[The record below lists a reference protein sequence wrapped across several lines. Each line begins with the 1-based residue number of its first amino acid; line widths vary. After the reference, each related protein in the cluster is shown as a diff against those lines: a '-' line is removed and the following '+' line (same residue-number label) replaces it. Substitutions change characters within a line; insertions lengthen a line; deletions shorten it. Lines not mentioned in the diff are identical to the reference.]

1 MCGIV
6 AFKGKSFD
14 AGKVVFEG
22 LKLLEYR
29 GYDSAG
35 VALLSENKDLKI
47 FKKQGR
53 VANAENLF
61 SDANIRSN
69 ICIGHT
75 RWATHG
81 EPCDKNSHPILS
93 FNKKFT
99 IVHNGIIENYK
110 ELKKILK
117 DEGYSFSTET
127 DTEVLINFL
136 ESCILKSSS
145 VEEGLTF
152 GLSKVEGAYGIV
164 IMENENTENLYAARK
179 GSPLAIGKFNGNFI
193 LASDATPIV
202 KYTDKVI
209 YLDDDS
215 IIKIEKDSFKIF
227 DFDLNIKNKKFQKV
241 DVELQKVELGE
252 FDSYMLKE
260 IMEQPF
266 SLSQTMLG
274 RVKEN
279 EITLG
284 GINKYV
290 DKLLEAKRIIIIG
303 CGTSWHAALTAEY
316 FLEKYLKIPV
326 EVEYASEFRYR
337 DPIIYESDI
346 VFVVSQSGET
356 ADTLEA
362 TKIAKKKG
370 ATVLGIVNS
379 VGSSIARETHEG
391 CYLHAGP
398 EIGVASTKAYTSQ
411 LLVFFMIGIKAAYL
425 KENISKSKYQKMIR
439 QLTELPEKVK
449 ETLSNV
455 SSIEKIANKIYN
467 KDHCMFMGRGNNFP
481 VALEGALKL
490 KEISYIHA
498 EGYPAAELKHGPIA
512 LIDENMPA
520 VVICTKSDEYDKMLS
535 NVMEIK
541 ARKAI
546 VIGIVDPKNFHMK
559 SNFDYSI
566 EVPNT
571 SKDFSPILNQIPL
584 QLIAYFCAIYRGC
597 DVDKPRNLA
606 KSVTVE

>member
-136 ESCILKSSS
+136 ESCISKSSS

-303 CGTSWHAALTAEY
+303 CGTSWHASLTAEY

-337 DPIIYESDI
+337 NPIIYESDI

-362 TKIAKKKG
+362 TKIAKEKG

-439 QLTELPEKVK
+439 QLTELPDKVK
-449 ETLSNV
+449 ETLSDV
-455 SSIEKIANKIYN
+455 SSIEKIAKKIYK
-467 KDHCMFMGRGNNFP
+467 KDHCIFMGRGNNFP

-512 LIDENMPA
+512 LIDKNMPA

-546 VIGIVDPKNFHMK
+546 VVGVVDPKNYHMK

-584 QLIAYFCAIYRGC
+584 QLIAYFCAINRGC

>member
-35 VALLSENKDLKI
+35 IALLSENKDLKI
-47 FKKQGR
+47 FKKKGR
-53 VANAENLF
+53 VVNSENLF

-81 EPCDKNSHPILS
+81 EPSDKNSHPILS

-110 ELKKILK
+110 ELKKILE
-117 DEGYSFSTET
+117 DEGYSFLTDT
-127 DTEVLINFL
+127 DTEVLVNFL
-136 ESCILKSSS
+136 ESCISKSSS

-164 IMENENTENLYAARK
+164 IMDNENPENLYAARK
-179 GSPLAIGKFNGNFI
+179 GSPLAIGKFDGNFI

-209 YLDDDS
+209 YLDDNS
-215 IIKIEKDSFKIF
+215 LIKIEKNSFEIF

-337 DPIIYESDI
+337 NPIIYESDI

-362 TKIAKKKG
+362 TKIAKEKG

-439 QLTELPEKVK
+439 QLTELPDKVK
-449 ETLSNV
+449 ETLSDV
-455 SSIEKIANKIYN
+455 SSIEKIAKKIYK

-546 VIGIVDPKNFHMK
+546 VVGIVDPKNFHMK

>member
-35 VALLSENKDLKI
+35 VAILSENKNLKI

-53 VANAENLF
+53 VTNSENLF

-81 EPCDKNSHPILS
+81 EPSDKNSHPILS

-110 ELKKILK
+110 ELKKILE

-127 DTEVLINFL
+127 DTEVLVNFL
-136 ESCILKSSS
+136 ESCISKSSS

-164 IMENENTENLYAARK
+164 IMDNENPENLYAARK
-179 GSPLAIGKFNGNFI
+179 GSPLAVGKFDGNFI

-209 YLDDDS
+209 YLDDNS
-215 IIKIEKDSFKIF
+215 FIKIEKDSFKIF

-337 DPIIYESDI
+337 NPIIYESDI

-362 TKIAKKKG
+362 TKIAKEKG

-449 ETLSNV
+449 ETLSDV
-455 SSIEKIANKIYN
+455 SSIEKIAKKIYK

-546 VIGIVDPKNFHMK
+546 VVGIVDPKNFHMK

-571 SKDFSPILNQIPL
+571 SKDFSPIINQIPL

-597 DVDKPRNLA
+597 DVDKP
-606 KSVTVE
+606 

>member
-53 VANAENLF
+53 VTNSENLF
-61 SDANIRSN
+61 SEANIRSN

-81 EPCDKNSHPILS
+81 EPSDKNSHPILS

-110 ELKKILK
+110 ELKKILE
-117 DEGYSFSTET
+117 DEGYSFLTDT
-127 DTEVLINFL
+127 DTEVLVNFL
-136 ESCILKSSS
+136 ESCISKSSS

-164 IMENENTENLYAARK
+164 IMDNENPENLYAARK
-179 GSPLAIGKFNGNFI
+179 GSPLAIGKFDGNFI

-209 YLDDDS
+209 YLDDNS
-215 IIKIEKDSFKIF
+215 LIKIEKDSFKIF

-337 DPIIYESDI
+337 NPIIYESDI

-362 TKIAKKKG
+362 TKIAKEKG

-411 LLVFFMIGIKAAYL
+411 LLVFFMIGIKAASIKNNISDTKYL
-425 KENISKSKYQKMIR
+425 KMISRLK
-439 QLTELPEKVK
+439 ELPDKVK
-449 ETLSNV
+449 EVLSNV
-455 SSIEKIANKIYN
+455 SKIEDIAKKIFK
-467 KDHCMFMGRGNNFP
+467 KDHCLFMSRGNNFP

-512 LIDENMPA
+512 LIDENMPV

-559 SNFDYSI
+559 KHFDYSI

>member
-53 VANAENLF
+53 VVNSENLF
-61 SDANIRSN
+61 SEANIRSN

-81 EPCDKNSHPILS
+81 EPSDKNSHPILS

-110 ELKKILK
+110 ELKKILE
-117 DEGYSFSTET
+117 DEGYSFLTDT
-127 DTEVLINFL
+127 DTEVLVNFL
-136 ESCILKSSS
+136 EFCISKSNS

-164 IMENENTENLYAARK
+164 IMDNENPENLYAARK
-179 GSPLAIGKFNGNFI
+179 GSPLAIGKFDGNFI

-209 YLDDDS
+209 YLDDNS
-215 IIKIEKDSFKIF
+215 FIKIEKDSFKIF

-337 DPIIYESDI
+337 NPIIYESDI

-362 TKIAKKKG
+362 TKIAKEKG

-439 QLTELPEKVK
+439 QLTELPDKVK
-449 ETLSNV
+449 ETLSDV
-455 SSIEKIANKIYN
+455 SSIEKIAKKIYK
-467 KDHCMFMGRGNNFP
+467 KDHCIFMGRGNNFP

-512 LIDENMPA
+512 LIDKNMPA

-546 VIGIVDPKNFHMK
+546 VVGIVDPKNFHMK

-584 QLIAYFCAIYRGC
+584 QLIAYFCAIFRGC

>member
-53 VANAENLF
+53 VANSENLF

-81 EPCDKNSHPILS
+81 EPSDKNSHPILS

-110 ELKKILK
+110 ELKKILE
-117 DEGYSFSTET
+117 DEGYSFLTDT
-127 DTEVLINFL
+127 DTEVLVNFL
-136 ESCILKSSS
+136 ESCISKSSS

-164 IMENENTENLYAARK
+164 IMDNKNPENLYAARK
-179 GSPLAIGKFNGNFI
+179 GSPLAIGKFDGNFI

-209 YLDDDS
+209 YLDDNS
-215 IIKIEKDSFKIF
+215 LIKIEKDSFKIF

-337 DPIIYESDI
+337 NPIIYESDI

-362 TKIAKKKG
+362 TKIAKEKG

-411 LLVFFMIGIKAAYL
+411 LLVFFMIGIKAASIKNNISDKKYL
-425 KENISKSKYQKMIR
+425 KMIS
-439 QLTELPEKVK
+439 QLKELPDKV
-449 ETLSNV
+449 EEVLSNV
-455 SSIEKIANKIYN
+455 PQIEDIAKKIFK
-467 KDHCMFMGRGNNFP
+467 KDHCLFMSRGNNFP

-512 LIDENMPA
+512 LIDENMPV

-559 SNFDYSI
+559 KHFDYSI

-571 SKDFSPILNQIPL
+571 SKDFSPIVNQIPL

>member
-53 VANAENLF
+53 VANSENLF

-81 EPCDKNSHPILS
+81 EPSDKNSHPILS

-110 ELKKILK
+110 ELKKILE
-117 DEGYSFSTET
+117 DEGYSFNTDT
-127 DTEVLINFL
+127 DTEVLVNFL
-136 ESCILKSSS
+136 ESCISKSSS

-164 IMENENTENLYAARK
+164 IMNNENPENLYAARK
-179 GSPLAIGKFNGNFI
+179 GSPLAIGKFDGNFI

-209 YLDDDS
+209 YLDDNS
-215 IIKIEKDSFKIF
+215 LIKIEKDSFKIF

-279 EITLG
+279 GITLG

-362 TKIAKKKG
+362 TKIAKEKG

-411 LLVFFMIGIKAAYL
+411 LLVFFMIGIKAASIKSNISDKKYL
-425 KENISKSKYQKMIR
+425 KMISRLK
-439 QLTELPEKVK
+439 ELPDKVK
-449 ETLSNV
+449 EVLSNV
-455 SSIEKIANKIYN
+455 SKIEDIAKKIFK
-467 KDHCMFMGRGNNFP
+467 KDHCLFMSRGNNFP

-512 LIDENMPA
+512 LIDENMPV

-559 SNFDYSI
+559 KHFDYSI

-571 SKDFSPILNQIPL
+571 SKDFSPIVNQIPL
-584 QLIAYFCAIYRGC
+584 QLIAYFCAICRGC

>member
-53 VANAENLF
+53 VANSENLF
-61 SDANIRSN
+61 SEANIRSN

-81 EPCDKNSHPILS
+81 EPSDKNSHPILS

-110 ELKKILK
+110 ELKKILE
-117 DEGYSFSTET
+117 DEGYSFLTDT
-127 DTEVLINFL
+127 DTEVLVNFL
-136 ESCILKSSS
+136 ESCISKSSS

-164 IMENENTENLYAARK
+164 IMDNENPENLYAARK
-179 GSPLAIGKFNGNFI
+179 GSPLAIGKFDGNFI

-209 YLDDDS
+209 YLDDNS
-215 IIKIEKDSFKIF
+215 LIKIEKDSFKIF

-337 DPIIYESDI
+337 NPIIYESDI

-362 TKIAKKKG
+362 TKIAKEKG

-439 QLTELPEKVK
+439 QLTELPDKVK
-449 ETLSNV
+449 ETLSDV
-455 SSIEKIANKIYN
+455 SSIEKIAKKIYK
-467 KDHCMFMGRGNNFP
+467 KDHCIFMGRGNNFP

-546 VIGIVDPKNFHMK
+546 VVGVVDPKNYHMK

-584 QLIAYFCAIYRGC
+584 QLIAYFCAINRGC

>member
-29 GYDSAG
+29 GYDSSG
-35 VALLSENKDLKI
+35 IALLSENKNLKI

-53 VANAENLF
+53 VANSENLF
-61 SDANIRSN
+61 SEANIRSN

-81 EPCDKNSHPILS
+81 EPSDKNSHPILS

-110 ELKKILK
+110 ELKKVLE
-117 DEGYSFSTET
+117 DEGYSFLTDT
-127 DTEVLINFL
+127 DTEVLVNFL
-136 ESCILKSSS
+136 ESCISKSSS

-164 IMENENTENLYAARK
+164 IMDNENPENLYAARK
-179 GSPLAIGKFNGNFI
+179 GSPLAIGKFDENFI

-209 YLDDDS
+209 YLDDNS
-215 IIKIEKDSFKIF
+215 FIKIEKNSFEIF

-290 DKLLEAKRIIIIG
+290 NKLLDAKRIIIIG

-337 DPIIYESDI
+337 NPIIYESDI

-362 TKIAKKKG
+362 TKIAKEKG

-411 LLVFFMIGIKAAYL
+411 LLVFFMIGIKAASIKNNISDKKYL
-425 KENISKSKYQKMIR
+425 KMIS
-439 QLTELPEKVK
+439 QLKKLPDKV
-449 ETLSNV
+449 EEVLSNV
-455 SSIEKIANKIYN
+455 PQIEDIAKKIFK
-467 KDHCMFMGRGNNFP
+467 KDHCLFMSRGNNFP

-512 LIDENMPA
+512 LIDENMPV

-559 SNFDYSI
+559 KHFDYSI

-571 SKDFSPILNQIPL
+571 SKDFSPIINQIPL

>member
-136 ESCILKSSS
+136 ESCISKSSS

-227 DFDLNIKNKKFQKV
+227 DFDLNVKNKKFQKV

-449 ETLSNV
+449 ETLSDV
-455 SSIEKIANKIYN
+455 SSIEKIANKIYK

-584 QLIAYFCAIYRGC
+584 QLIAYFCAINRGC

>member
-53 VANAENLF
+53 VANSENLF

-81 EPCDKNSHPILS
+81 EPSDKNSHPILS

-110 ELKKILK
+110 ELKKILE
-117 DEGYSFSTET
+117 DEGYSFNTDT

-136 ESCILKSSS
+136 ESCISKSSS

-227 DFDLNIKNKKFQKV
+227 DFDLNVKNKKFQKV

-284 GINKYV
+284 GINMYV

-303 CGTSWHAALTAEY
+303 CGTSWHAALTTEY

-370 ATVLGIVNS
+370 ATVLGIVNA

-439 QLTELPEKVK
+439 QLTELPDKVK
-449 ETLSNV
+449 ETLSDV
-455 SSIEKIANKIYN
+455 SSIEKIARKIYK

-546 VIGIVDPKNFHMK
+546 VVGIVDPKNFHMK

>member
-53 VANAENLF
+53 VANSENLF

-81 EPCDKNSHPILS
+81 EPSDKNSHPILS

-117 DEGYSFSTET
+117 DEGYSFLTDT
-127 DTEVLINFL
+127 DTEVLVNFL
-136 ESCILKSSS
+136 EFCISKSNS

-164 IMENENTENLYAARK
+164 IMDNENPENLYAARK
-179 GSPLAIGKFNGNFI
+179 GSPLAIGKFDGNFI

-209 YLDDDS
+209 YLDDNS
-215 IIKIEKDSFKIF
+215 LIKIEKDSFKIF

-337 DPIIYESDI
+337 NPIIYESDI

-362 TKIAKKKG
+362 TKIAKEKG

-411 LLVFFMIGIKAAYL
+411 LLVFFMIGIKAASIKNNISDKKYL
-425 KENISKSKYQKMIR
+425 KMIS
-439 QLTELPEKVK
+439 QLKELPDKV
-449 ETLSNV
+449 EEVLSNV
-455 SSIEKIANKIYN
+455 SQIEDIAKKIFK
-467 KDHCMFMGRGNNFP
+467 KDHCLFMSRGNNFP

-512 LIDENMPA
+512 LIDENMPV

-559 SNFDYSI
+559 KHFDYSI

>member
-53 VANAENLF
+53 VVNSENLF
-61 SDANIRSN
+61 SEANIRSN

-81 EPCDKNSHPILS
+81 EPSDKNSHPILS

-110 ELKKILK
+110 ELKKILE
-117 DEGYSFSTET
+117 DEGYSFLTDT
-127 DTEVLINFL
+127 DTEVLVNFL
-136 ESCILKSSS
+136 EFCISKSNS

-209 YLDDDS
+209 YLDDNS
-215 IIKIEKDSFKIF
+215 LVKIERDSFKIF

-337 DPIIYESDI
+337 NPIIYESDI

-362 TKIAKKKG
+362 TKIAKEKG

-449 ETLSNV
+449 ETLSDV
-455 SSIEKIANKIYN
+455 SSIEKIAKKIYK

-512 LIDENMPA
+512 LIDKNMPA

-546 VIGIVDPKNFHMK
+546 VVGVVDPKNYHMK

-584 QLIAYFCAIYRGC
+584 QLIAYFCAIFRGC

>member
-53 VANAENLF
+53 VANSENLF

-81 EPCDKNSHPILS
+81 EPSDKNSHPILS

-110 ELKKILK
+110 ELKKILE
-117 DEGYSFSTET
+117 DEGYSFLTDT
-127 DTEVLINFL
+127 DTEVLVNFL
-136 ESCILKSSS
+136 ESCISKSSS

-152 GLSKVEGAYGIV
+152 GLSKVDGAYGIV
-164 IMENENTENLYAARK
+164 MMDNENPENLYAARK
-179 GSPLAIGKFNGNFI
+179 GSPLAIGKFDGNFI

-209 YLDDDS
+209 YLDDNS
-215 IIKIEKDSFKIF
+215 FIKIEKDSFKIF

-337 DPIIYESDI
+337 NPIIYESDI

-362 TKIAKKKG
+362 TKIAKEKG

-411 LLVFFMIGIKAAYL
+411 LLVFFMIGIKAALTKNNISDTKYL
-425 KENISKSKYQKMIR
+425 KMISRLK
-439 QLTELPEKVK
+439 ELPDKVK
-449 ETLSNV
+449 EVLSNV
-455 SSIEKIANKIYN
+455 SEIEDIAKKIFK
-467 KDHCMFMGRGNNFP
+467 KDHCLFMSRGNNFP

-512 LIDENMPA
+512 LIDENMPV

-559 SNFDYSI
+559 KHFDYSI

-571 SKDFSPILNQIPL
+571 SKDFSPIVNQIPL
-584 QLIAYFCAIYRGC
+584 QLIAYFCAIFRGC